1 MKIVVLDGYA
11 LNPGDLSW
19 DQIKN
24 LGELEIYDRTPKEK
38 ILERSKGADILL
50 TNKTPL
56 KRKTI
61 ESLPGL
67 KYIGILA
74 TGYNV
79 VDIKAAA
86 ENDVIVTNAPDYSTN
101 AVAQFTLALIL
112 EAALHVGEHN
122 RAVKAKEWTQSED
135 FCFWNYPLIE
145 LKNRTL
151 GIIGFGSIGQRTAE
165 LALAFGMKVIVYDR
179 SPQEKISDP
188 DILTEG
194 LEFLKLR
201 ELYKQSDIISLHCP
215 LTEETAGMINQK
227 SIAQMKKNV
236 IIINTA
242 RGGLIIEDDLAASLE
257 AGKIQAAALDVLT
270 NEPPAVSNLLLNSE
284 KTIITPHIAWATK
297 ESRQCL
303 MEIVYENIK
312 SFLEGNIKNQV
323 NLN

>member
-11 LNPGDLSW
+11 VNPGDLSW
-19 DQIKN
+19 DEIKN
-24 LGELEIYDRTPKEK
+24 LGELEVYDRTPENK
-38 ILERSKGADILL
+38 IMERSQGADILL
-50 TNKTPL
+50 TNKTPI

-61 ESLPGL
+61 EALPEL
-67 KYIGILA
+67 KYVGILA

-112 EAALHVGEHN
+112 EASLQIGEHN
-122 RAVKAKEWTQSED
+122 RAVKGKEWSQSED

-179 SPQEKISDP
+179 SPDQKIADP
-188 DILTEG
+188 DVLTEEI
-194 LEFLKLR
+194 EFLSLNKLYAR
-201 ELYKQSDIISLHCP
+201 ADIISLHCP
-215 LTEETAGMINQK
+215 LTNETAGMINKQ
-227 SIAQMKKNV
+227 SIAQMKKDV

-242 RGGLIIEDDLAASLE
+242 RGGLIIEEDLAAALE
-257 AGKIQAAALDVLT
+257 AGIVQTAALDVLK
-270 NEPPAVSNLLLNSE
+270 NEPPAESNPLLNSD

-303 MEIVYENIK
+303 LEIVCENIK
-312 SFLEGNIKNQV
+312 GFIEGKVKNQV
-323 NLN
+323 N